1 MNEEY
6 YAQKKK
12 QTLRK
17 LRATQLAPIC
27 DRLGRMLV
35 DLAPHL
41 AKMGFQEYKGGSYN
55 NNNNNSTGNLQYSEN
70 LSTYT
75 NEGSLQSRLKRFGQ
89 NEAEDE

>member
-41 AKMGFQEYKGGSYN
+41 AQMGFQ
-55 NNNNNSTGNLQYSEN
+55 
-70 LSTYT
+70 
-75 NEGSLQSRLKRFGQ
+75 
-89 NEAEDE
+89 